1 MDQFTQRGVAALAL
15 IILLVG
21 AVYVWKRDRV
31 VPVVAETAT
40 STNITMA
47 TSAPVTN
54 PAGSLAPNTPA
65 TGAIAVGAQGDI
77 TEQPVAAPGV
87 TAPDFKAPIACT
99 LTAEICTQV
108 RKQQAD
114 IISTLTSKKTDF
126 EAWVTLG
133 TLYKMSGDYKNAAI
147 MWEYVSAIYPKNI
160 TSFANLGDLYTNFL
174 KDYPKA
180 IVAYT
185 QEIKNSPTNLDA
197 YKSLFQIYTT
207 TSYTGGVGAAEKV
220 LKEGI
225 SANPKAIEL
234 RVILA
239 RYYRSLGRTA
249 DAKAQYAA
257 AIESAKS
264 QSQTSL
270 AADIQKE
277 SDSM

>member
-31 VPVVAETAT
+31 APVVTDTAT
-40 STNITMA
+40 STDIAVA
-47 TSAPVTN
+47 TS
-54 PAGSLAPNTPA
+54 TPA
-65 TGAIAVGAQGDI
+65 SDPTPALEPRTPTTGAVTVGAQGDI
-77 TEQPVAAPGV
+77 IGQPVATPGIA
-87 TAPDFKAPIACT
+87 APDFKNPITCTFAADAC
-99 LTAEICTQV
+99 ENV

-114 IISTLTSKKTDF
+114 IITALTSNKTDF
-126 EAWVTLG
+126 DAWITLG
-133 TLYKMSGDYKNAAI
+133 VLYKMSRDYKGAAV
-147 MWEYVSAIYPKNI
+147 MWEYVSAIYPKNTI
-160 TSFANLGDLYTNFL
+160 SFANLGDLYTNFL

-180 IVAYT
+180 MAAYT

-207 TSYTGGVGAAEKV
+207 TSYTGEAGAAEKV

-225 SANPKAIEL
+225 TANPKATEL
-234 RVILA
+234 HITLA

-257 AIESAKS
+257 AIESA
-264 QSQTSL
+264 QSQGQTTL
-270 AADIQKE
+270 AAEIKKE
-277 SDSM
+277 SDAI